1 MRPKKQGVH
10 IPKEFKPI
18 VQLAWKLVI
27 FVIGMSILIFGI
39 VLFFTPGPA
48 ILVIPIGLTVLATQ
62 FIWARKLLKQL
73 KKGIHEMKEMLP
85 RSKETKSRLARKK

>member
-1 MRPKKQGVH
+1 MKSKVH
-10 IPKEFKPI
+10 IPKDFQPI
-18 VQLAWKLVI
+18 LQLAWKLVI
-27 FVIGMSILIFGI
+27 FVLGMSILIFGI

-48 ILVIPIGLTVLATQ
+48 ILVIPIGLTILATQ

-85 RSKETKSRLARKK
+85 SSKGTKPRRPRKR